1 MYKIKLPREINQ
13 YELEELVKVFLKAG
27 EYTFITE
34 PNTVDTTDANTS
46 GEIEPNADALNQVT
60 SVANGNPKP
69 EADVL
74 ISVPSDPD
82 FTVRTGDQENK
93 NKLKAEE
100 KPEKNSKNQMK
111 RFLFRELE
119 RLTGTTPDW
128 GILTGVRPV
137 KLAGELLQREGSLK
151 EVREILSAD
160 YFLAE
165 EKIQLLID
173 IVDCQKQIVKQSPSE
188 AIGLYIG
195 IPFCPTRCVYCS
207 FPSNQGKPEQI
218 EAYLEAL
225 HQEIAY
231 TAENMRKK
239 GWYPET
245 IYIGGGTPT
254 TLLPEQ
260 LDRLLYHVYE
270 AFDLSKL
277 REFTVEAG
285 RPDTITPEK
294 LAVIK
299 KYKIDRISIN
309 PQSMNALTL
318 ERIGRNHSPED
329 IKEAFRMARAAGIP
343 QINTD
348 LIAGLPDESEA
359 DFVTTLEQI
368 LDLAPENITIHTL
381 ALKRASKLKEID
393 SEFNYKQGK
402 KVRAMLDQAKE
413 MLDRGGFHPYY
424 LYRQKQ
430 MTGNFENVGYAKEN
444 TEGIYNIRI
453 MEEAQTIIALGAGGI
468 SKAWYPEEN
477 RLERIP
483 NVSNY
488 EIYIERL
495 DEMLQRK
502 TDNLF
507 EEVKE
512 C

>member
-1 MYKIKLPREINQ
+1 MYKIQLPREINQ
-13 YELEELVKVFLKAG
+13 YELEELVKVFLKVG
-27 EYTFITE
+27 EYSFLSE
-34 PNTVDTTDANTS
+34 ESDFDTAVSTKTIPD
-46 GEIEPNADALNQVT
+46 
-60 SVANGNPKP
+60 PK
-69 EADVL
+69 ADVL
-74 ISVPSDPD
+74 ICVPDY
-82 FTVRTGDQENK
+82 
-93 NKLKAEE
+93 LKKQADSSYDHSEE
-100 KPEKNSKNQMK
+100 KKPEKNLKNQMK

-119 RLTGTTPDW
+119 QFTGSTPDW

-137 KLAGELLQREGSLK
+137 KLAGELLAREGSMEK
-151 EVREILSAD
+151 AREILRTD
-160 YFLAE
+160 YFLTE
-165 EKIQLLID
+165 EKIQLLMD
-173 IVDCQKQIVKQSPSE
+173 IVECQKKIIQTSPTK

-207 FPSNQGKPEQI
+207 FPSNQGKPAQI

-225 HQEIAY
+225 HQEITF
-231 TAENMRKK
+231 TAENMNQK

-245 IYIGGGTPT
+245 VYIGGGTPT
-254 TLLPEQ
+254 TLNPEQ
-260 LDRLLYHVYE
+260 LDKLLLHVTQS
-270 AFDLSKL
+270 FDLSHL

-285 RPDTITPEK
+285 RPDTITAEK
-294 LAVIK
+294 LAVTHK
-299 KYKIDRISIN
+299 HKIDRISIN
-309 PQSMNALTL
+309 PQSMNAPTL
-318 ERIGRNHSPED
+318 ERIGRKHSPED
-329 IKEAFRMARAAGIP
+329 IKEAFRLARAAGIP

-348 LIAGLPDESEA
+348 LIAGLPDETEA
-359 DFVTTLEQI
+359 DFVNTLEQI
-368 LDLAPENITIHTL
+368 IDLAPENITVHTL

-413 MLDRGGFHPYY
+413 MLDLGGYHPYY

-430 MTGNFENVGYAKEN
+430 MTGNFENVGYAKGN
-444 TEGIYNIRI
+444 TEGIYNVRI

-468 SKAWYPEEN
+468 SKVWYPEEN

-507 EEVKE
+507 EEEKE